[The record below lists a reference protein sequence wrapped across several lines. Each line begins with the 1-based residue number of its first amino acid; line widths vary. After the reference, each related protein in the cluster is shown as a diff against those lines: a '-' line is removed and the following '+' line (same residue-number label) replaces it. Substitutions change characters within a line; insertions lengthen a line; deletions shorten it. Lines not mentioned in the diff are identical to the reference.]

1 VEPGD
6 GARPGQYATYV
17 GCIVELEVEE
27 LRRRLDGEA
36 FDWKDPNFYSA
47 ASTWQLLLQVASED
61 DADMMWGTPSPSKS
75 PNLSRGFFVGYHLL
89 KRRRFKG

>member
-17 GCIVELEVEE
+17 GRIVELEVEE

-36 FDWKDPNFYSA
+36 FDWNDPD
-47 ASTWQLLLQVASED
+47 L
-61 DADMMWGTPSPSKS
+61 
-75 PNLSRGFFVGYHLL
+75 
-89 KRRRFKG
+89 